1 MILLA
6 KFWCSCE
13 SKMVSKTD
21 CNSTLH
27 STSPTLTKPLL
38 GGDAVCHSV
47 GMCFWLLLARSA
59 PAHSEGKSPIMHLK
73 LSRIRESIIYNT
85 ERIRMKQKAHEGLV
99 RSSHDAET
107 SSSWTI
113 PGVPTKWYEKPL
125 SHFRTLSLL
134 LKAVRG
140 ITFHTGVRKHHWI
153 RNKKKHYLSSKL
165 YCYIFFN

>member
-6 KFWCSCE
+6 RFWCSCE

-38 GGDAVCHSV
+38 GGDGVCHSV

-73 LSRIRESIIYNT
+73 LSRIRKSIIHNT
-85 ERIRMKQKAHEGLV
+85 ERIRMKQN
-99 RSSHDAET
+99 ET
-107 SSSWTI
+107 KSTGRPSQNQSRCWNKQFLDHSWSSSKVIRETAFTFQNAVVAVEGCTRNYI
-113 PGVPTKWYEKPL
+113 
-125 SHFRTLSLL
+125 SHRCSKTSL
-134 LKAVRG
+134 
-140 ITFHTGVRKHHWI
+140 
-153 RNKKKHYLSSKL
+153 N
-165 YCYIFFN
+165 